1 MFCHCA
7 TGPHPSISN
16 SIGNL
21 LINHNSNFSVYVI
34 AIDVIKACEHM
45 SIKSLG
51 DAISIEKY
59 PTFEIATGGQFV
71 VFCHQCKY
79 YFR

>member
-1 MFCHCA
+1 MFYHCA
-7 TGPHPSISN
+7 TEPHPSISN
-16 SIGNL
+16 SIGHL
-21 LINHNSNFSVYVI
+21 LINHRSNFSVYVMVI
-34 AIDVIKACEHM
+34 NVIKACTHM

-51 DAISIEKY
+51 DAISIENF
-59 PTFEIATGGQFV
+59 PSFEIAIGSQYV